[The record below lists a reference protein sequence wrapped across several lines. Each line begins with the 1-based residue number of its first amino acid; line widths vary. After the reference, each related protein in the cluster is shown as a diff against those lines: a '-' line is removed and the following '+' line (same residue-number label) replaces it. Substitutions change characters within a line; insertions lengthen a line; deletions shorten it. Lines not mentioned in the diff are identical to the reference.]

1 MSNKAKL
8 SKSLFKV
15 GLECPLR
22 IKHSLAKPSLPRR
35 SGADEYMRMLAEG
48 GYMFEKLVRVYHPG
62 EDMYVPKEPHSSAC
76 ARTIAR
82 IKAGDGLLHEATFA
96 HEGLMARSD
105 MVRIRGSI
113 VDIIEIKSRSVEAGP
128 DGQTDNACLGK
139 ADWEPYVVD
148 LAYQVH
154 VAGLALQAA
163 GVRKTLR
170 AWFYVPNK
178 AGVASTEEVRGL
190 FSITQ
195 DASGRRPE
203 VQYRGKAQP
212 GDKTSLIAILD
223 ASEAVF
229 ASRPQEEAV
238 PEAVQRLA
246 MGIQKGEWPSPQL
259 GIKCHDCDFNVPGQ
273 SSGYDLCWGTQ
284 ARAEHHLFT
293 LGKLG
298 FLEQANPGV
307 VERTIRQAAP
317 RPPLVTDLQETDIV
331 GQGSRAVDWKRQIMA
346 VRTGKAY
353 LSSELAKN
361 PSGLMRCLPEHYPL
375 YFLDYEGTRCALPSS
390 AGSRPYGQ
398 VAFQWSCH
406 ILDRPGGTVR
416 HAEWLD
422 TESDDPTVGFLE
434 SLRTLLGD
442 KGTIYHWGSY
452 EVSITRELV
461 NTLRGDKARAGLIAW
476 ADRAWGHGT
485 GKEAVPSERT
495 LDLCDLSRRHYYHP
509 GMKGSHSIKV
519 VLPVAWTNP
528 AIRALFPEY
537 AKDRHGNP
545 AVNPYDALPAL
556 TLLDRNPSA
565 ITQLAELE
573 ELDIVKDGTGAMR
586 AYEHVRYGLGAG
598 NPEVRED
605 VRRQLLRYC
614 QLDTAA
620 MVMIWKHWLG

>member
-1 MSNKAKL
+1 MTAPAL
-8 SKSLFKV
+8 SKSLFKL

-22 IKHSLAKPSLPRR
+22 IKHSLAKPALPRR
-35 SGADEYMRMLAEG
+35 SGGDEYMRMLAEG

-62 EDMYVPKEPHSSAC
+62 EDMYVPKEPHAAAC
-76 ARTIAR
+76 ARTISR

-96 HEGLMARSD
+96 HDGLMARSD
-105 MVRIRGSI
+105 MVRIRGPI
-113 VDIIEIKSRSVEAGP
+113 IDIIEIKSRSVEAGP
-128 DGQTDNACLGK
+128 DGAADNACLLK

-154 VAGLALQAA
+154 VAGLALKAA
-163 GVRKTLR
+163 GLQKTLR

-178 AGVASTEEVRGL
+178 AGSASPEETRGL
-190 FSITQ
+190 FTITQ

-203 VQYRGKAQP
+203 VVYKGMAGP
-212 GDKTSLIAILD
+212 GHQTSLIAILD
-223 ASEAVF
+223 ASEAVS
-229 ASRPQEEAV
+229 AAHPQEDTV
-238 PEAVQRLA
+238 PEAVNQLSRTIQ
-246 MGIQKGEWPSPQL
+246 MGAWPSPEL
-259 GIKCHDCDFNVPGQ
+259 GLKCASCDFNVPGQ
-273 SSGYDLCWGTQ
+273 LSGYDQCWGSQ

-307 VERTIRQAAP
+307 VERIIRQANP
-317 RPPLVTDLQETDIV
+317 RPPLVADLEDTDVI
-331 GQGSRAVDWKRQIMA
+331 GQGARAADWKRQILS
-346 VRTGKAY
+346 VRTGRPY
-353 LSSELAKN
+353 LSPELSKN
-361 PSGLMRCLPEHYPL
+361 PAGLMRCLPEHYPL
-375 YFLDYEGTRCALPSS
+375 FFLDYEGTRCALPSA
-390 AGSRPYGQ
+390 AGARPYGQ

-406 ILDRPGGTVR
+406 IIDKPGAPIR
-416 HAEWLD
+416 HAGWLD
-422 TESDDPTVGFLE
+422 TESEDPTLGFLE
-434 SLRTLLGD
+434 SLQKLLGD
-442 KGTIYHWGSY
+442 RGTIYHWGSY

-461 NTLRGDKARAGLIAW
+461 NTLRGDRTKAAIIAW
-476 ADRAWGHGT
+476 ADRAWGHGI
-485 GKEAVPSERT
+485 GKDAVPSERT
-495 LDLCDLSRRHYYHP
+495 LDLCDISRRHYYDP

-519 VLPVAWTNP
+519 VLPVAWKNP
-528 AIRALFPEY
+528 SVRALFPEY

-586 AYEHVRYGLGAG
+586 AYEHIRYGLGAG
-598 NPEVRED
+598 NPAVRED

>member
-1 MSNKAKL
+1 MPAPAL
-8 SKSLFKV
+8 SKSLFKL

-22 IKHSLAKPSLPRR
+22 IKHSLTKPALPRR
-35 SGADEYMRMLAEG
+35 SGGDEYMRMLAEG

-62 EDMYVPKEPHSSAC
+62 EDLYVPNEAHDQAS
-76 ARTIAR
+76 ARTLAR
-82 IKAGDGLLHEATFA
+82 IKAGDGMLHEATFA
-96 HEGLMARSD
+96 HDGLMARSD

-113 VDIIEIKSRSVEAGP
+113 VDIIEIKSRSTEAGP
-128 DGQTDNACLGK
+128 DGIADNACLAK

-154 VAGLALQAA
+154 VAGLALKAA
-163 GVRKTLR
+163 GIRKTLK

-178 AGVASTEEVRGL
+178 AGIASPEEVRGL
-190 FSITQ
+190 FCLTQ

-203 VQYRGKAQP
+203 VVYRGKAGP

-223 ASEAVF
+223 ASDAV
-229 ASRPQEEAV
+229 AAAHPQEEAV
-238 PEAVQRLA
+238 PEAAARLSQ
-246 MGIQKGEWPSPQL
+246 GIQNGVWPAPEL
-259 GIKCHDCDFNVPGQ
+259 GIKCLDCDFNVPGQ
-273 SSGYDLCWGTQ
+273 TSGFDHCWGSQ

-298 FLEQANPGV
+298 FVEQANPGV
-307 VERTIRQAAP
+307 IERIIRQTAP
-317 RPPLVTDLQETDIV
+317 RPPLVTDLKDDDIV
-331 GQGSRAVDWKRQIMA
+331 GQGSRAANWKRQILS
-346 VRTGKAY
+346 VRTGKPH
-353 LSSELAKN
+353 LSSELSKN
-361 PSGLMRCLPEHYPL
+361 PAGLLRCLPEHYPL
-375 YFLDYEGTRCALPSS
+375 FFLDYEGTRCALPST
-390 AGSRPYGQ
+390 AGARPYGQ

-406 ILDRPGGTVR
+406 IIEKPGAPIR

-422 TESDDPTVGFLE
+422 TESEDPTVGFLE
-434 SLRTLLGD
+434 SLRKLLGD
-442 KGTIYHWGSY
+442 TGTIYHWGSY

-461 NTLRGDKARAGLIAW
+461 NTLRGDRAQAGLVAW
-476 ADRAWGHGT
+476 ADRQWGHGT
-485 GKEAVPSERT
+485 GKDVVPTERT
-495 LDLCDLSRRHYYHP
+495 LDLCDVSRRHFYDP

-519 VLPVAWTNP
+519 VLPVAWKNTE
-528 AIRALFPEY
+528 IRKLFPEY
-537 AKDRHGNP
+537 AKDRHGKP

-556 TLLDRNPSA
+556 TLMDRNPSA

-598 NPEVRED
+598 NPAVRED

-620 MVMIWKHWLG
+620 MVMIWKYWLG

>member
-1 MSNKAKL
+1 MTSPAL
-8 SKSLFKV
+8 SKSLFKL

-22 IKHSLAKPSLPRR
+22 IKHSLTKPALPRR
-35 SGADEYMRMLAEG
+35 SGGDEYMRMLAEG

-62 EDMYVPKEPHSSAC
+62 EDMYVPKEPHATAC
-76 ARTIAR
+76 ARTISR
-82 IKAGDGLLHEATFA
+82 IKAGDGLLHEAAFA
-96 HEGLMARSD
+96 HDGLMARSD

-113 VDIIEIKSRSVEAGP
+113 IDIIEIKSRSVEAGP
-128 DGQTDNACLGK
+128 DGAADNACLLK

-154 VAGLALQAA
+154 VAGLALKAA
-163 GVRKTLR
+163 GLQKTLR

-178 AGVASTEEVRGL
+178 AGSASPEETRGL
-190 FSITQ
+190 FTITQ

-203 VQYRGKAQP
+203 VVYKGKAGP
-212 GDKTSLIAILD
+212 GHQTSLIAILD
-223 ASEAVF
+223 ASEAVS
-229 ASRPQEEAV
+229 AAHPQEDTV
-238 PEAVQRLA
+238 PEVVNRLLRSIQ
-246 MGIQKGEWPSPQL
+246 MGAWPSPEL
-259 GIKCHDCDFNVPGQ
+259 GLKCASCDFNVPGQ
-273 SSGYDLCWGTQ
+273 LSGYDQCWGSQ

-307 VERTIRQAAP
+307 VERIIRQANP
-317 RPPLVTDLQETDIV
+317 RPPLVSDLEDTDVI
-331 GQGSRAVDWKRQIMA
+331 GQGARAADWKRQILS
-346 VRTGKAY
+346 VRTGRPY
-353 LSSELAKN
+353 LSPELSKN
-361 PSGLMRCLPEHYPL
+361 PAGLMRGLPEHYPL
-375 YFLDYEGTRCALPSS
+375 FFLDYEGTRCALPSA
-390 AGSRPYGQ
+390 AGARPYGQ

-406 ILDRPGGTVR
+406 IIDKPGAPIR

-422 TESDDPTVGFLE
+422 TESEDPTVGFLE
-434 SLRTLLGD
+434 SLQKLLGD
-442 KGTIYHWGSY
+442 RGTVYHWGSY

-461 NTLRGDKARAGLIAW
+461 NTLRGDRTKAAIIAW
-476 ADRAWGHGT
+476 ADRAWGHGI
-485 GKEAVPSERT
+485 GKDAVPSERT
-495 LDLCDLSRRHYYHP
+495 LDLCDISRRHYYDP

-519 VLPVAWTNP
+519 VLPVAWKNP
-528 AIRALFPEY
+528 AVRALFPEY

-565 ITQLAELE
+565 ITELAELE

-586 AYEHVRYGLGAG
+586 AYEHIRYGLGAG
-598 NPEVRED
+598 NPAVRED